1 MHLTMQLI
9 KNYINKDTGEV
20 LYCSFLKL
28 FLAENEIEIE
38 KQPTGTFYNFET
50 QTFYLNEN

>member
-1 MHLTMQLI
+1 MKTV
-9 KNYINKDTGEV
+9 INKDTGEV

-50 QTFYLNEN
+50 QTFYDK